1 MTRVITW
8 EPQMPSLGAA
18 AVAIGVFDG
27 VHLGHQALVRDTV
40 EFARALGASSA
51 VVTFDRDPDRV
62 VSPHTA
68 APQLLDLEDKLR
80 LLSDLGADTVL
91 LVPFDEHLA
100 AMSADLFLHEV
111 LLRAFN
117 PVATVVGHDF
127 RFGHRAQGDV
137 GTLETF
143 GAQHDFTVIA
153 HELVSLDGEPV
164 TSTRVRTAV
173 ADGDVTLAAR
183 LLGRPHRLRGTVVHG
198 RGEGVTI
205 GTPTANLAVH
215 PESAVPADGV
225 YAGIVWVDDER
236 VPAAV
241 SLGTPPTFP
250 EAHDTVEA
258 HLIGWKGDLYGRT
271 LVLEFV
277 HRLRDQRRFDSSEEL
292 SNAIRADIATAARLV
307 DHT

>member
-1 MTRVITW
+1 
-8 EPQMPSLGAA
+8 MPSLGAA